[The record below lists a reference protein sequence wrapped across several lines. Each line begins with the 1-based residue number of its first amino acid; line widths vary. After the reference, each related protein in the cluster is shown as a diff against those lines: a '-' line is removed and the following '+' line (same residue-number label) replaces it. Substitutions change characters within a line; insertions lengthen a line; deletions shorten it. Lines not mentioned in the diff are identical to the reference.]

1 MCKRAG
7 IDEGIFAAGVIT
19 AKFRIEIDNLGIKW
33 LELSR

>member
-7 IDEGIFAAGVIT
+7 INEGIFAAHVIT
-19 AKFRIEIDNLGIKW
+19 AKFRIEIDNFGVKW